1 MIKQHWQMM
10 ERGVAGVL
18 IAMSLQYSAMAQ
30 TENVPIPDVAEVP
43 GGWFFQ
49 GSDSV
54 ERQYAYQIDEHVYGH
69 DISRRN
75 RWYDVEIDKWHIYLP
90 TYFIMTTPVTNDQ
103 YAAFIRDTG
112 YASPDITSEDWESLG
127 LIYGYDATRPFAW
140 KGDTPPR
147 GKGNHPVVLVSWR
160 DAQAYAQ
167 WLREKTGMRWRL
179 PPEHYWE
186 KAVRGPDG
194 TFYPWGNIYDPNQ
207 LNSADRGPFETM
219 PVGQFKA
226 GPYGLYDGAGQV
238 FEWTSSSSQPGY
250 RIVKGGSWDD
260 RGCGVCRP
268 AARHGRAEHTQHILI
283 GFRLMY
289 EAPFH

>member
-219 PVGQFKA
+219 PVGQFNA

>member
-1 MIKQHWQMM
+1 MM

>member
-1 MIKQHWQMM
+1 MM

-160 DAQAYAQ
+160 DAQAYAR

>member
-1 MIKQHWQMM
+1 MM

-219 PVGQFKA
+219 PVGQFNA